1 MVYLVTTEDKLCLWW
16 DRRQEFKAG
25 CKYKITINDKFVIY
39 TEKDYYDI
47 QPVEGGSTYTL
58 SVQLVDE
65 NDNVIGGRIDTITG
79 STLIKKEK
87 IDLTLPP
94 YNAVGDAKTD
104 NTAIIQK
111 ALDEC
116 DEKHYLYLPYGVYIC
131 DKITTS
137 GDKKIV
143 FGAGATIC
151 TKDMV
156 NKI

>member
-47 QPVEGGSTYTL
+47 QPVEGGVTYTL

-65 NDNVIGGRIDTITG
+65 NDNVIGRTDTITG
-79 STLIKKEK
+79 STLVKKER

-111 ALDEC
+111 AFDEC
-116 DEKHYLYLPYGVYIC
+116 DNKHYLYLPFGTYIC
-131 DKITTS
+131 NKITTT
-137 GDKKIV
+137 GNKKIV
-143 FGAGATIC
+143 FGAGATLC